1 MYKIIKNILASW
13 NKCMI
18 IKIVIN
24 TIHEIHFILDIFIAA
39 IADKALFSFF
49 SLTWITKIT

>member
-1 MYKIIKNILASW
+1 MYDYKNS
-13 NKCMI
+13 N
-18 IKIVIN
+18 N